1 MTPLM
6 RSMVVQEPGGP
17 EALQPTE
24 LPVPQPGPGEARL
37 RVAYSG
43 MNPVDAMLRR
53 ARLEWMPVRYPFT
66 PGIEHTGVVDAV
78 GEGVDAALIGARVLS
93 RVSFGGYAEYSLA
106 PAAALLRL
114 PDAMSLAVG
123 AAYRG
128 CSSTA
133 WYALH
138 GAARIK
144 AGDRVLVHS
153 AAGAVGAMAM
163 QIARDAGAEV
173 CGLAGGPAKVAFA
186 RELLASTA
194 VGSAA
199 GAAGATGAVLDY
211 LQPDWPVQARAFAGP
226 GGFDIILD
234 GNGGADAAAN
244 HGLIGVL
251 GRIVHLGATAGAPA
265 ASVPTPQLIAGSY
278 SIGGMTL
285 RAVEAKMGAVADP
298 IILREVLVGRWRV
311 PVSEVVPLAE
321 VAALHARLEAR
332 QVMGR
337 ALIEVGGG

>member
-1 MTPLM
+1 M
-6 RSMVVQEPGGP
+6 RAMLVHEPGGP
-17 EALQPTE
+17 EALQPAE

-37 RVAYSG
+37 RVAYAG

-106 PAAALLRL
+106 PAKALLRL
-114 PDAMSLAVG
+114 PDGMGLATG

-138 GAARIK
+138 GAARVA

-163 QIARDAGAEV
+163 QIARDAGARV

-186 RELLASTA
+186 RGLL
-194 VGSAA
+194 GD
-199 GAAGATGAVLDY
+199 GAADADGAVLDY
-211 LQPDWPVQARAFAGP
+211 LQPDWTAEARAFAGP

-234 GNGGADAAAN
+234 GNGGAAAAAN

-251 GRIVHLGATAGAPA
+251 GRIVHLGATAGTPA
-265 ASVPTPQLIAGSY
+265 ATVPTPQLIAGSY
-278 SIGGMTL
+278 SIGGLTL

-298 IILREVLVGRWRV
+298 IILREVLAGRWRV

>member
-1 MTPLM
+1 MTERRM
-6 RSMVVQEPGGP
+6 RAMVVHEPGGP
-17 EALQPTE
+17 EALQPAE

-37 RVAYSG
+37 RVAYAG

-66 PGIEHTGVVDAV
+66 PGIEHTGVVEAV
-78 GEGVDAALIGARVLS
+78 GEGVDAALVGARVLS
-93 RVSFGGYAEYSLA
+93 RVSFGGYAEHSLA
-106 PAAALLRL
+106 PAAALVRL
-114 PDAMSLAVG
+114 PDGMSLAVG

-128 CSSTA
+128 CSATA

-138 GAARIK
+138 GAARVK

-163 QIARDAGAEV
+163 QIARDAGATV

-186 RELLASTA
+186 RGLLADP
-194 VGSAA
+194 
-199 GAAGATGAVLDY
+199 TGEVLDY
-211 LQPDWPVQARAFAGP
+211 LQPDWPAQARAFAGA

-234 GNGGADAAAN
+234 GNGGAAAAAN

-251 GRIVHLGATAGAPA
+251 GRIVHLGATAGVPA
-265 ASVPTPQLIAGSY
+265 ATVPTPQLIAGSY

-298 IILREVLVGRWRV
+298 IILREVLAGRWRV

-337 ALIEVGGG
+337 ALIEVGGEAGGEAGGR

>member
-1 MTPLM
+1 MTERRM
-6 RSMVVQEPGGP
+6 RAMVVHEPGGP
-17 EALQPTE
+17 EALQPAE
-24 LPVPQPGPGEARL
+24 SPVPRPGPGEARL
-37 RVAYSG
+37 RVAYAG

-66 PGIEHTGVVDAV
+66 PGIEHTGVVEAV
-78 GEGVDAALIGARVLS
+78 GEGVDDALIGARVLS
-93 RVSFGGYAEYSLA
+93 RVSFGGYAEHSLA
-106 PAAALLRL
+106 PAAALVRL
-114 PDAMSLAVG
+114 PDGMSLAVG

-128 CSSTA
+128 CSATA

-138 GAARIK
+138 GAARVA

-163 QIARDAGAEV
+163 QVARDAGAKV

-186 RELLASTA
+186 RGLLADP
-194 VGSAA
+194 A
-199 GAAGATGAVLDY
+199 GEVLDY
-211 LQPDWPVQARAFAGP
+211 LQPDWPAQARAFAGA

-234 GNGGADAAAN
+234 GNGGAAAEAN
-244 HGLIGVL
+244 HGLVGVL

-278 SIGGMTL
+278 SIGGFTL
-285 RAVEAKMGAVADP
+285 RAVEAKMGVVADP
-298 IILREVLVGRWRV
+298 IILREVLAGRWRV

-337 ALIEVGGG
+337 ALIEVGGEVGGR